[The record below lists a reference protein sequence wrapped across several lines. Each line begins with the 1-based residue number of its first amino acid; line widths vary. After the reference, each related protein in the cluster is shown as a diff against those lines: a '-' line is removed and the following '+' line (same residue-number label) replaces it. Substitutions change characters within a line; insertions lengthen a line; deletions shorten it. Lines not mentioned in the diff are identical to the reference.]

1 VIIRPRLRVLAVCAV
16 LAAGATAAD
25 PGAAVDLTRGAGT
38 GAEQRDGATV
48 SRLPQLPTGGRRI
61 FAHHILVAYYGTAH
75 NAALGVLGEVPP
87 AEMTRRLRAAAR
99 PFGSSTRKVQ
109 IVYELIVAVADA
121 SPGSDGDYSHLIP
134 RSYVEQYVRAARRH
148 KALLVLDLQPG
159 RSGFLPTAQAFA
171 WALRKP
177 FVGLALDPEWR
188 MGPHEVPAQT
198 IGSVKAAEVN
208 RVSRFVARLTR
219 RHRLPQKL
227 FMVHQFR
234 TDMVQHIERVRRHK
248 VLAMVQHVDGFGS
261 QQQKLSTYHNV
272 ARPQRFHLGFKLF
285 YDEDSDLFTP
295 REVRGLRPRVDYV
308 SYQ

>member
-1 VIIRPRLRVLAVCAV
+1 
-16 LAAGATAAD
+16 
-25 PGAAVDLTRGAGT
+25 
-38 GAEQRDGATV
+38 
-48 SRLPQLPTGGRRI
+48 
-61 FAHHILVAYYGTAH
+61 
-75 NAALGVLGEVPP
+75 
-87 AEMTRRLRAAAR
+87 
-99 PFGSSTRKVQ
+99 
-109 IVYELIVAVADA
+109 
-121 SPGSDGDYSHLIP
+121 
-134 RSYVEQYVRAARRH
+134 
-148 KALLVLDLQPG
+148 
-159 RSGFLPTAQAFA
+159 
-171 WALRKP
+171 
-177 FVGLALDPEWR
+177 